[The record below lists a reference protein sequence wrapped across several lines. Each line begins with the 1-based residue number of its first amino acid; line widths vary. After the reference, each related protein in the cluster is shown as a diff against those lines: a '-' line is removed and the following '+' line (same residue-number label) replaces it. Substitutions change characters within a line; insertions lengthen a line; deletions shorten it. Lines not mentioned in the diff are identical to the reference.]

1 VYQVPSVPDYE
12 IPISELEFK
21 RPIGKVPSFRKL
33 SFGGDFYVGQGR
45 KFCTGIWDLCLLS
58 TWAEDH
64 LHASFGMITKFDKLP
79 SVS

>member
-1 VYQVPSVPDYE
+1 
-12 IPISELEFK
+12 
-21 RPIGKVPSFRKL
+21 
-33 SFGGDFYVGQGR
+33 
-45 KFCTGIWDLCLLS
+45 LCLLS